1 MGLVGGSVGVSH
13 TLIHAPLYTVQATR
27 YLAAAVLLWS
37 LAKSVKQPIVRPR
50 GREWAWLAG
59 VAATGLVVFNVAIV
73 RGVAHAEPAVIAV
86 AVACVPIVLG
96 LIGPLLEGRTPA
108 GRIVLAGFVVT
119 AGGVLVLGAGETDAQ
134 GIGWAVLALACEAGF
149 TLLAVPV
156 LPRHGAVGVSV
167 HSVWLGAAMFSVLA
181 VADEGV
187 TAVRGL
193 TASDWA
199 AIGYLAV
206 LVTAVAFV
214 LWYSAVSALG
224 AGRAGLLTGI
234 APVSAALSG
243 VLVGADAPD
252 ALLWVGIG
260 IVVSGLVLGLRP
272 RAERAV
278 TNAATASY
286 PEACPLQ
293 PAGIRQTA

>member
-1 MGLVGGSVGVSH
+1 
-13 TLIHAPLYTVQATR
+13 
-27 YLAAAVLLWS
+27 
-37 LAKSVKQPIVRPR
+37 
-50 GREWAWLAG
+50 
-59 VAATGLVVFNVAIV
+59 
-73 RGVAHAEPAVIAV
+73 V
-86 AVACVPIVLG
+86 AVARWDRRVHSAGSAGPAQAWRRGSLGAFGMAGCRHVQCVG
-96 LIGPLLEGRTPA
+96 CCRRGCYRGARTP
-108 GRIVLAGFVVT
+108 
-119 AGGVLVLGAGETDAQ
+119 
-134 GIGWAVLALACEAGF
+134 
-149 TLLAVPV
+149 
-156 LPRHGAVGVSV
+156 
-167 HSVWLGAAMFSVLA
+167 
-181 VADEGV
+181 
-187 TAVRGL
+187 
-193 TASDWA
+193 ASDWA

-214 LWYSAVSALG
+214 LWYSAVLALG

-260 IVVSGLVLGLRP
+260 TVVFGLVLGRRP

-286 PEACPLQ
+286 PQACPLQ